1 MGYGDKIELNVDINM
16 RITTNG
22 GTDVVLSPAAEDGRL
37 STAAADGS
45 GDAQPD
51 ITTIDLNGAGPMMP
65 AANGPE
71 RYRVRIERV
80 R

>member
-1 MGYGDKIELNVDINM
+1 MAYGDKVELGVDINM
-16 RITTNG
+16 KITVNG
-22 GTDVVLSPAAEDGRL
+22 GTDVTLGPAAEDGRL

-65 AANGPE
+65 AASGPE
-71 RYRVRIERV
+71 RYRVQIHRIR
-80 R
+80 